1 MEIRSIRIDFDKD
14 ILEINGKKVE
24 KSVIVTLPGP
34 DGWPIQKIFNP
45 EGYISERSKQIKVTV
60 SDSESEETA
69 EKDEISKIF
78 SQRMR
83 GFNAHPNDLPVI
95 TTVIEAMRDCTI
107 EQAEAILDD
116 ALKLIKTMTR
126 IR

>member
-1 MEIRSIRIDFDKD
+1 MKV
-14 ILEINGKKVE
+14 KK
-24 KSVIVTLPGP
+24 
-34 DGWPIQKIFNP
+34 
-45 EGYISERSKQIKVTV
+45 
-60 SDSESEETA
+60 TA

-83 GFNAHPNDLPVI
+83 GFNAHPNDLPVV
-95 TTVIEAMRDCTI
+95 TAVVESLKNCTI

-116 ALKLIKTMTR
+116 ALKIIKTMTR